1 MFEIEDLVAAAFNG
15 GSFDL
20 DAIELLE
27 MTNVV
32 SLQVDKLLLQYVAGP
47 DNVRLLPYRP
57 AEMSAWTGA
66 TPETCSK
73 AEMA

>member
-1 MFEIEDLVAAAFNG
+1 MFQIEDLVAAAFDG

-32 SLQVDKLLLQYVAGP
+32 SLQVDKLLLQYVA
-47 DNVRLLPYRP
+47 
-57 AEMSAWTGA
+57 
-66 TPETCSK
+66 
-73 AEMA
+73 